1 MTEHSE
7 HTEHS
12 RHSEHGRHGVHADHI
27 ARLDVTVPTAPVPGL
42 IRPGIEAALA
52 GRPGPEPAL
61 GQAIANAVAHAKSP
75 AQKGDPAC

>member
-1 MTEHSE
+1 MSE
-7 HTEHS
+7 
-12 RHSEHGRHGVHADHI
+12 HI

-61 GQAIANAVAHAKSP
+61 GQAVADAVTSAKSLT
-75 AQKGDPAC
+75 QKGDPAC